1 MILGADARY
10 AAHELRDAKDVAK
23 KYCGVAEKP
32 HAYLAS
38 LLEESKKMT
47 QNWSLRSRFCMG
59 CLGDMLYKYLN
70 VSYKHIVSLVKRL
83 DGVVL
88 NTFVFLQYP
97 ESDKQYSRACTALC
111 CRIQEYKRTDSRGS
125 VNEEEDVQHHDVY
138 PDMDGT

>member
-1 MILGADARY
+1 MHVAGQRCWKRCQDEELHTQLTLQKGIKIPGIPFSNPYIQRLSKINDLILGADARY

-70 VSYKHIVSLVKRL
+70 VSYKHIVSW
-83 DGVVL
+83 
-88 NTFVFLQYP
+88 
-97 ESDKQYSRACTALC
+97 
-111 CRIQEYKRTDSRGS
+111 
-125 VNEEEDVQHHDVY
+125 
-138 PDMDGT
+138 